1 MRVTSTH
8 IVELAAAAT
17 SRAQSRVADATTIAT
32 SGLRVQVPSD
42 DPVAWATAQR
52 ERMRQALATGTG
64 GAIASSRTD
73 LEESDAAFATI
84 TEVVSRAR
92 EVAVQGASASPTAG
106 DRTTLATQVTA
117 LYQEAVAAANTR
129 GADGHYLLA
138 GAQTSTQPFD
148 AAGVYHGDA
157 NARAIASG
165 EHLSQTVGVPGS
177 LLTAANGVD
186 VLPEL
191 AKLAA
196 ALGAN
201 DTAGIQASLTSLS
214 TATSQLGLARGR
226 AGTALAALTS
236 ADSAR
241 TQLQDH
247 LTGVISDLVEADTV
261 GAASTLA
268 QATNTLAV
276 SRAVSQHVIAT
287 LAPSS

>member
-52 ERMRQALATGTG
+52 ERMRQTLATGTG

-92 EVAVQGASASPTAG
+92 AIAVQGASASPTAG

-148 AAGVYHGDA
+148 DAGVYHGDA

-201 DTAGIQASLTSLS
+201 DTAGIQVSLTSLS